1 MDHNCI
7 NQRMQTSGRLYV
19 WDFERRNKQLNVRV
33 NGQLTFNTS
42 VHIVE
47 AALAGLALPPARR
60 GIFTPSS
67 GRQADAGTGRLV
79 PPVRW
84 ILFVLPQPTATL
96 SGVFA
101 CFNALREGV

>member
-47 AALAGLALPPARR
+47 AALAGL
-60 GIFTPSS
+60 GIAYRPKRNFHPIF
-67 GRQADAGTGRLV
+67 RKAG
-79 PPVRW
+79 
-84 ILFVLPQPTATL
+84 
-96 SGVFA
+96 
-101 CFNALREGV
+101 